1 MEVYFMNAFSE
12 RLVLLRNEK
21 KLTQEK
27 FAEIIGVSKST
38 ISMYENGN
46 RTPSFEIEEKIAD
59 YFNVDLEFLRG
70 GSDIRNK
77 YQHNKNMKL
86 KNENSVI
93 LINSPICRYDFVL
106 PNGKA
111 GDIKIKKGKI
121 HVSIAIPEN
130 HKSFKEVNLNDE
142 KNFRLKNALQLLE
155 LSIKDIKITSEIT
168 ADLEKAVAKIFLENY
183 TSDNIE
189 INESEKVDD

>member
-1 MEVYFMNAFSE
+1 MNAFSE

-70 GSDIRNK
+70 RSDIRNK

-121 HVSIAIPEN
+121 HVFIGTPEDP
-130 HKSFKEVNLNDE
+130 KSFKEVNLKDE

-155 LSIKDIKITSEIT
+155 LSIKDIKITPEIT
-168 ADLEKAVAKIFLENY
+168 NDLEKAVAKIFLENY

-189 INESEKVDD
+189 ITESKKVDD

>member
-1 MEVYFMNAFSE
+1 MNAFSE

-70 GSDIRNK
+70 RSDIRNK

-106 PNGKA
+106 PDGKA

-121 HVSIAIPEN
+121 HVSLGIPEN
-130 HKSFKEVNLNDE
+130 PKSFKEVNLNDE

-189 INESEKVDD
+189 ITESKKVDD